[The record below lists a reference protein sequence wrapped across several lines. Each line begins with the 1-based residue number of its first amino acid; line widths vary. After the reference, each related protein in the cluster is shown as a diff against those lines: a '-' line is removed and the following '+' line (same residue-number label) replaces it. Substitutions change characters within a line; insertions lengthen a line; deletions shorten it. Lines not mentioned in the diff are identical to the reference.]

1 MELQIPDEGWTS
13 VYRIAVWAED
23 ESKGRDYARR
33 IACICRAQ
41 GVFPIMEWHAEPEQ
55 RFASWPTR
63 VFLALPGVDGLNAA
77 EHLRALSPNCGL
89 IWCSDL
95 NFSLHAFRL
104 RADYFLMEPVTDE
117 KLQEALA
124 VWFGRENEMPKGQSD
139 GVRER

>member
-1 MELQIPDEGWTS
+1 M
-13 VYRIAVWAED
+13 YRIAVWAED
-23 ESKGRDYARR
+23 ESKGRAYAER
-33 IACICRAQ
+33 IARFCRAR
-41 GVFPIMEWHAEPEQ
+41 GVFPQVEWRLNPEE
-55 RFASWPTR
+55 RFSSQPTS